1 MTGLNSKH
9 NKHLTLDDR
18 IEIQECLSKGM
29 SFKAIG
35 CRISKDPTT
44 VSKEVKRNAIVKA
57 PATKRM
63 KSDGTPISPQECP
76 GLLKAP
82 FVCNPCNKSKGNY
95 CSFRK
100 RVYIAKV
107 AQSTYEKTL
116 KESREGIALNDKE
129 FWEADKIITDGVKR
143 GQHIYQIVQSNDL
156 GMSQSTV
163 YRHIEQG
170 HMSVSNIDLPRK
182 PKFKPRRKNPE
193 KPIPRAAKIGRMHE
207 DFLKYIDEQGIESW
221 AEMDTVI
228 GRPGGKAILT
238 IHLTMSNFM
247 IGLLIDNLTSAEASG
262 KIIALKQQLSAEG
275 LAFGGVFPVL
285 LTDNGGE
292 FANISAFTDDCDGL
306 EETKLFF
313 CDPYCSS
320 QKARIEKNHTLLR
333 DILPKGTSFD
343 ELTQEHLNVVLSHVN
358 SVKRNKFGGKSPF
371 EMLSFLGMTA
381 FSDACGL
388 SEIPANQVVQNKS
401 LLNLICK
408 QIKSSPC
415 SSDSQKNGESGDA

>member
-1 MTGLNSKH
+1 MTGLNTKH

-35 CRISKDPTT
+35 RRISKDPTT
-44 VSKEVKRNAIVKA
+44 VSKEVKRNAIVKD
-57 PATKRM
+57 PATKRT
-63 KSDGTPISPQECP
+63 KSDGTPLPLQECSQ
-76 GLLKAP
+76 LMKAP
-82 FVCNPCNKSKGNY
+82 FVCNPCSKCKGNY
-95 CSFRK
+95 CAFQK

-107 AQSTYEKTL
+107 AQATYEKTL
-116 KESREGIALNDKE
+116 KESREGIALNDSD
-129 FWEADKIITDGVKR
+129 FWDADKIIADGVKQ
-143 GQHIYQIVQSNDL
+143 GQHIYHIVQSNDL

-193 KPIPRAAKIGRMHE
+193 KSIPRAAKIGRMHE
-207 DFLKYIDEQGIESW
+207 DFLKYIEENDIESW

-228 GRPGGKAILT
+228 GRQGGKAILT
-238 IHLTMSNFM
+238 IHLTTSNFM
-247 IGLLIDNLTSAEASG
+247 IGLLVDNLTSAEVSG
-262 KIIALKQQLSAEG
+262 KIIAFKQQLNLAG
-275 LAFGGVFPVL
+275 LEFGDVFPVL

-333 DILPKGTSFD
+333 DVLPKGTSFD
-343 ELTQEHLNVVLSHVN
+343 ELTQAQLNVILSHVN

-371 EMLSFLGMTA
+371 EMLRFLDMTA
-381 FSDACGL
+381 LADACGIL
-388 SEIPANQVVQNKS
+388 EIPPAQVIQSKR
-401 LLNLICK
+401 LLNLIT
-408 QIKSSPC
+408 QRAESIH
-415 SSDSQKNGESGDA
+415 SSDSTKNGESGDA